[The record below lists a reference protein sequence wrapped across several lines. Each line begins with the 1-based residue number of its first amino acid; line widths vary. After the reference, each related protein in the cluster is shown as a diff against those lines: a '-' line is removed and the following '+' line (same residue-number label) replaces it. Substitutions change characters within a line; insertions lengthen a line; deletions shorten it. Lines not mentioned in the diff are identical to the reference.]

1 MCPPFRQNPRKRTVA
16 REDVAGDSTAHAEA
30 LQTTTRCTASAFPVL
45 PLPPRCC
52 VKADTLQEEMV
63 DKLTNAHG
71 KARGRV
77 TDPPVKAFKDAVN
90 MLSMSVRDAQQ
101 QGSRG
106 EDEDI
111 HEMLANLDITPG
123 EAASEEAMDAIRVWA
138 TVKDK
143 EDVAEA
149 MRGDA
154 AEEITARLAGTHVD
168 ATSKEE
174 KKEEED
180 NDDESTEPGRGA
192 PPAYAELSPH
202 FGVLESAVE
211 ECGNKDAAFYLSKA
225 RMSMIA
231 AHSAK
236 RTRQTDL
243 REFVSAE
250 VVETE

>member
-1 MCPPFRQNPRKRTVA
+1 M
-16 REDVAGDSTAHAEA
+16 
-30 LQTTTRCTASAFPVL
+30 
-45 PLPPRCC
+45 
-52 VKADTLQEEMV
+52 
-63 DKLTNAHG
+63 
-71 KARGRV
+71 
-77 TDPPVKAFKDAVN
+77 
-90 MLSMSVRDAQQ
+90 
-101 QGSRG
+101 
-106 EDEDI
+106 EDE
-111 HEMLANLDITPG
+111 
-123 EAASEEAMDAIRVWA
+123 
-138 TVKDK
+138 

-149 MRGDA
+149 MQGDA

-168 ATSKEE
+168 ANSKEE
-174 KKEEED
+174 NEEEED
-180 NDDESTEPGRGA
+180 DDDESTEPGRGA

-202 FGVLESAVE
+202 FGVLERAAE

>member
-1 MCPPFRQNPRKRTVA
+1 M
-16 REDVAGDSTAHAEA
+16 
-30 LQTTTRCTASAFPVL
+30 
-45 PLPPRCC
+45 
-52 VKADTLQEEMV
+52 

-71 KARGRV
+71 KARGRI
-77 TDPPVKAFKDAVN
+77 TDSPVKALKDALD

-101 QGSRG
+101 QGSRV

-111 HEMLANLDITPG
+111 REMLASLDITPG

-138 TVKDK
+138 TVEDE

-168 ATSKEE
+168 ANSKEE
-174 KKEEED
+174 KEEEED
-180 NDDESTEPGRGA
+180 DDDESTEPGRGA

-202 FGVLESAVE
+202 FGVLERAAE
-211 ECGNKDAAFYLSKA
+211 KCGNKDAAFYLSKA

-231 AHSAK
+231 AHSTK
-236 RTRQTDL
+236 RTRQTDT

>member
-1 MCPPFRQNPRKRTVA
+1 M
-16 REDVAGDSTAHAEA
+16 
-30 LQTTTRCTASAFPVL
+30 
-45 PLPPRCC
+45 
-52 VKADTLQEEMV
+52 

-77 TDPPVKAFKDAVN
+77 TDPPVKALKDALN

-101 QGSRG
+101 QGSRV
-106 EDEDI
+106 ENEDI
-111 HEMLANLDITPG
+111 REMLANLDITPG

-138 TVKDK
+138 TVEDE
-143 EDVAEA
+143 EDVRE
-149 MRGDA
+149 DA
-154 AEEITARLAGTHVD
+154 AEETTARLAGTHVD
-168 ATSKEE
+168 ANSKEE
-174 KKEEED
+174 KEEEED
-180 NDDESTEPGRGA
+180 NDDESPEPGRGA

-202 FGVLESAVE
+202 FGVLEKAAE
-211 ECGNKDAAFYLSKA
+211 ECGNKDAALYMSKA